1 MRRINMAASVT
12 RPSRLTLLRGRPRRE
27 VHFGSLT
34 HAVLIVVDDRL
45 IVNESCREGV
55 NSQSQVVVSRC
66 GGSRAIKNVAC
77 SQSASGKFLLQFFGF
92 TSSLPLHLSTLEQCR
107 LCFGCRRLA
116 PLGTD
121 ITIFLLNLPELEHAT
136 TCTLRNLIPHRTI
149 GQ

>member
-1 MRRINMAASVT
+1 MAASVT

-45 IVNESCREGV
+45 MVNESCREGV

-77 SQSASGKFLLQFFGF
+77 SQSASGKFLSNFSGL
-92 TSSLPLHLSTLEQCR
+92 LPVFHST
-107 LCFGCRRLA
+107 F
-116 PLGTD
+116 P
-121 ITIFLLNLPELEHAT
+121 LLNNVVSALAVAG
-136 TCTLRNLIPHRTI
+136 LRLWAPI
-149 GQ
+149 